1 MDEEITIIDTSTRN
15 QRIKNFLIH
24 NKKKFIITISIILIL
39 IIGLLTF
46 NEIKKNNIIK
56 LANQYNSVITDY
68 NLNKK
73 EETIIDLT
81 YIINEQDK
89 TYSPLALYFIID
101 NNLVENKE
109 IINNLFDIL
118 IDKMNLKPE
127 ITNLIIYKKALYNS
141 NFLTESE
148 LIKMLNPI
156 INTES
161 IWSSHALYL
170 IGEYFYSNN
179 EKEKSKEFFKKI
191 LSLSDA
197 NSDVKSE
204 AYRRINRDLSE

>member
-1 MDEEITIIDTSTRN
+1 MDEEITIIDTNTRN

-109 IINNLFDIL
+109 IINSLFDIL

-179 EKEKSKEFFKKI
+179 EKEKAKEFFKKI

>member
-73 EETIIDLT
+73 KESVINLT
-81 YIINEQDK
+81 YIINEQDE

-101 NNLVENKE
+101 NNLIENKE
-109 IINNLFDIL
+109 IVNSLFDIL
-118 IDKMNLKPE
+118 INKVNLKPE

-204 AYRRINRDLSE
+204 AYKRINRDLSE

>member
-1 MDEEITIIDTSTRN
+1 MDEEITIIDKSTRN

-24 NKKKFIITISIILIL
+24 NKKKFIITISIIFIL
-39 IIGLLTF
+39 IIGRLTF
-46 NEIKKNNIIK
+46 DEIKKNNIIK

-73 EETIIDLT
+73 KESVINLT
-81 YIINEQDK
+81 YIINEQDE

-101 NNLVENKE
+101 NNLIENKE
-109 IINNLFDIL
+109 IVNSLFDIL
-118 IDKMNLKPE
+118 INKVNLKPE

-204 AYRRINRDLSE
+204 AYKRINRDLSE

>member
-24 NKKKFIITISIILIL
+24 NKKNFIITISIIFIF

-46 NEIKKNNIIK
+46 DEIKKNNKIK
-56 LANQYNSVITDY
+56 LANQYNSIITNY
-68 NLNKK
+68 NLTQK

-81 YIINEQDK
+81 YIINEQDE

-101 NNLVENKE
+101 NNLVSNKE
-109 IINNLFDIL
+109 AVNSLFDIL
-118 IDKMNLKPE
+118 INKMSLKPE
-127 ITNLIIYKKALYNS
+127 IKNLIIYKKALYNS

-156 INTES
+156 INIES

-179 EKEKSKEFFKKI
+179 EKEKSKEFFEKI
-191 LSLSDA
+191 LSLSNA
-197 NSDVKSE
+197 NSDVKSK
-204 AYRRINRDLSE
+204 AHRRINRDLSE

>member
-1 MDEEITIIDTSTRN
+1 MDEEITIIDKSTRN

-24 NKKKFIITISIILIL
+24 NKKKFIITISIIFIL
-39 IIGLLTF
+39 IIGRLTF
-46 NEIKKNNIIK
+46 DEIKKNNIIK

-73 EETIIDLT
+73 KESVINLT
-81 YIINEQDK
+81 YIINEQDE

-101 NNLVENKE
+101 NNLIENKE
-109 IINNLFDIL
+109 IVNSLFDIL
-118 IDKMNLKPE
+118 INKVNLKPE

>member
-1 MDEEITIIDTSTRN
+1 MDEEITIIDTNTRN

-73 EETIIDLT
+73 KETVINLT
-81 YIINEQDK
+81 YIINEQNE

-101 NNLVENKE
+101 NNLIENKE
-109 IINNLFDIL
+109 IVNSLFDIL

>member
-109 IINNLFDIL
+109 IINSLFDIL

>member
-1 MDEEITIIDTSTRN
+1 MDEEITIIDTNTRN

-109 IINNLFDIL
+109 IINSLFDIL

-141 NFLTESE
+141 NFLSESE

-179 EKEKSKEFFKKI
+179 EKEKAKEFFKKI

>member
-1 MDEEITIIDTSTRN
+1 MDEEITIIDKSTRN
-15 QRIKNFLIH
+15 QKIKNFLIH
-24 NKKKFIITISIILIL
+24 NKKKFIITISIIFIL
-39 IIGLLTF
+39 IIGRLTF
-46 NEIKKNNIIK
+46 DEIKKNNIIK

-73 EETIIDLT
+73 KESVINLT
-81 YIINEQDK
+81 YIINEQDE

-101 NNLVENKE
+101 NNLIENKE
-109 IINNLFDIL
+109 IVNSLFDIL
-118 IDKMNLKPE
+118 INKVNLKPE

-204 AYRRINRDLSE
+204 AYKRINRDLSE

>member
-24 NKKKFIITISIILIL
+24 NKKKFIITISIIFIL
-39 IIGLLTF
+39 IIGRLTF
-46 NEIKKNNIIK
+46 DEIKKNNIIK

-73 EETIIDLT
+73 KESVINLT
-81 YIINEQDK
+81 YIINEQDE

-101 NNLVENKE
+101 NNLIENKE
-109 IINNLFDIL
+109 IVNSLFDIL
-118 IDKMNLKPE
+118 INKVNLKPE

-204 AYRRINRDLSE
+204 AYKRINRDLSE

>member
-1 MDEEITIIDTSTRN
+1 MDEEITIIDTNTRN

-109 IINNLFDIL
+109 IINSLFDIL

>member
-1 MDEEITIIDTSTRN
+1 MDEEITIIDKSTRN
-15 QRIKNFLIH
+15 QKIKNFLIH
-24 NKKKFIITISIILIL
+24 NKKKFIITISIIFIL
-39 IIGLLTF
+39 IIGRLTF
-46 NEIKKNNIIK
+46 DEIKKNNIIK

-73 EETIIDLT
+73 KESVINLT
-81 YIINEQDK
+81 YIINEQDE

-101 NNLVENKE
+101 NNLIENKE
-109 IINNLFDIL
+109 IVNSLFDIL
-118 IDKMNLKPE
+118 INKVNLKPE